1 MNQKILII
9 GGGNIGT
16 EFACEFAA
24 AGYKVNIYTSRPERF
39 RKQLSIVDSEGTVLR
54 EGTIAMA
61 TDDISQAMAGCLF
74 IFVIVPAFMFGSV
87 AKKMLPYIDEGMQI
101 GVIPGTGG
109 AEFAFADCVRAGA
122 VLFGVQRVPSIARL
136 IEYGSRVC
144 IEGRKKEL
152 FLASVPGERGQ
163 KAAELM
169 EQVFRTKCTL
179 LPNYLNVT
187 LTPSNPIL
195 HTTRLRTMFRDYRE
209 GVVYDHNI
217 LFYEEWTDES
227 SQLLLDCDR
236 ELENMVEIM
245 KEMDL
250 THVVPLRIYYES
262 PDAPAMT
269 AKIRSIKAFHGLHS
283 PMKETEGGWVP
294 DFDSRY
300 FTADFSY
307 GLAILIE
314 IAHAVGSP
322 VPCMEETMDWYLDLT
337 GRDRNFLLSDA
348 GIRDLNDIYRFYR

>member
-24 AGYKVNIYTSRPERF
+24 AGYEVNIYTSRPERF

-61 TDDISQAMAGCLF
+61 TADISLAMAGCLF
-74 IFVIVPAFMFGSV
+74 IFVIVPAFMFASV
-87 AKKMLPYIDEGMQI
+87 AQKMLPYIEEGMQI

-122 VLFGVQRVPSIARL
+122 VLFGLQRVPSIARL
-136 IEYGSRVC
+136 NEYGSQVC

-152 FLASVPGERGQ
+152 FLASVPAGRAQE
-163 KAAELM
+163 AAMLM
-169 EQVFRTKCTL
+169 ECTL

-195 HTTRLRTMFRDYRE
+195 HTTRLRTMFGDYRE
-209 GVVYDHNI
+209 GVIYDHNF

-227 SQLLLDCDR
+227 SQLLLKCDQ
-236 ELENMVEIM
+236 ELEHMIEIM

-269 AKIRSIKAFHGLHS
+269 AKIRSIKAFHGLRS
-283 PMKETEGGWVP
+283 PMKESEGGWVP

-314 IAHAVGSP
+314 IAHAVGRA
-322 VPCMEETMDWYLDLT
+322 VPCMEETMNWYLDLT
-337 GRDRNFLLSDA
+337 GRERTFLLSDA
-348 GIRDLNDIYRFYR
+348 GVHDLKDIYKFYR